1 MHIGRPN
8 KNAHTPEHHQRISQM
23 NETIQSLLQPPAGS
37 SSTLHQRSKSYW
49 AQCGTATVAASTY
62 YERQAQ
68 VLETEVLP
76 GIGPVGHALD
86 IGCADGRFTQ
96 ILGRHARHVL
106 GIDISA
112 PLIASA
118 QRAAAQLSHVRFQV
132 QDAEAQ
138 LPAGPFDLISCMGVL
153 STLVDEGA
161 FEGLLK
167 DMAQR
172 LPHQGWLISKDTV
185 STVEEQRRVESDHAL
200 VYRNWS
206 HYQQVIQHAGF
217 ELTYRSDL
225 AHWTPTQ
232 VNVLCVWRRKADS
245 AALPPAP
252 AQTTPVSE
260 AIEGLQH
267 QQAQQSELLLEMA
280 RMLQTLEQGVDKLSK
295 AAQAEPRATP
305 PQAPH
310 RILRKGP
317 ANKVRCAFIIHH
329 ATAWAAL
336 RPVVDRM
343 LAAQDFEVVLIS
355 SPHRFPLLKRMG
367 GEADVHAMLQSQGYT
382 GLRLMDEQADLAA
395 QMMASIA
402 PDVVFRQAPWDYA
415 LPQGFSTD
423 ALRSTRVCY
432 VPYGYMTAKI
442 EQFQFNQVFH
452 RHCWRIFC
460 PDDLHQQ
467 LFAQH
472 NLVGDLNCRITGYPK
487 FDDLLQH
494 EGQRNAWP
502 LPDQPGAYR
511 LIWAPHFSHDV
522 EWLRFGAFMQ
532 TAPALLQTM
541 AADPTLQVVL
551 RPHPAMLESMLHG
564 PKDSPLAEFAAAWM
578 QLPNTALSV
587 APEYGD
593 LFGASDALLTDG
605 LSFFSEYQLFDKPL
619 VFFDRQDHVGFN
631 AAGAQLLA
639 GMYQVT
645 DGAQMSARLQALRA
659 GQEEPQVVA
668 HRRQIAQALRPFPG
682 EAADRIVQIIR
693 SDLLTPQD

>member
-280 RMLQTLEQGVDKLSK
+280 RMLQTLSK
-295 AAQAEPRATP
+295 A
-305 PQAPH
+305 
-310 RILRKGP
+310 
-317 ANKVRCAFIIHH
+317 
-329 ATAWAAL
+329 
-336 RPVVDRM
+336 
-343 LAAQDFEVVLIS
+343 
-355 SPHRFPLLKRMG
+355 
-367 GEADVHAMLQSQGYT
+367 
-382 GLRLMDEQADLAA
+382 
-395 QMMASIA
+395 
-402 PDVVFRQAPWDYA
+402 
-415 LPQGFSTD
+415 ST
-423 ALRSTRVCY
+423 S
-432 VPYGYMTAKI
+432 
-442 EQFQFNQVFH
+442 
-452 RHCWRIFC
+452 
-460 PDDLHQQ
+460 
-467 LFAQH
+467 
-472 NLVGDLNCRITGYPK
+472 
-487 FDDLLQH
+487 
-494 EGQRNAWP
+494 
-502 LPDQPGAYR
+502 
-511 LIWAPHFSHDV
+511 
-522 EWLRFGAFMQ
+522 
-532 TAPALLQTM
+532 
-541 AADPTLQVVL
+541 
-551 RPHPAMLESMLHG
+551 
-564 PKDSPLAEFAAAWM
+564 
-578 QLPNTALSV
+578 
-587 APEYGD
+587 
-593 LFGASDALLTDG
+593 
-605 LSFFSEYQLFDKPL
+605 
-619 VFFDRQDHVGFN
+619 
-631 AAGAQLLA
+631 
-639 GMYQVT
+639 
-645 DGAQMSARLQALRA
+645 
-659 GQEEPQVVA
+659 
-668 HRRQIAQALRPFPG
+668 
-682 EAADRIVQIIR
+682 
-693 SDLLTPQD
+693 

>member
-1 MHIGRPN
+1 
-8 KNAHTPEHHQRISQM
+8 M

-49 AQCGTATVAASTY
+49 AHCGTATVAASTY
-62 YERQAQ
+62 YDRQAQ

-112 PLIASA
+112 PLIAQA
-118 QRAAAQLSHVRFQV
+118 QRAAAHASHVRFQV

-153 STLVDEGA
+153 STLVDERA
-161 FEGLLK
+161 FEDLLK
-167 DMAQR
+167 EMAQR
-172 LPHQGWLISKDTV
+172 LPHEGWLISKDTV

-200 VYRNWS
+200 VYRNWT
-206 HYQQVIQHAGF
+206 HYRRVIEQAGF
-217 ELTYRSDL
+217 ELTFRSDL

-232 VNVLCVWRRKADS
+232 VNVLCVWRRRAPA
-245 AALPPAP
+245 AALPAAEGPTA
-252 AQTTPVSE
+252 ALSE
-260 AIEGLQH
+260 ALAGLQQ

-295 AAQAEPRATP
+295 ATRAEPRALP
-305 PQAPH
+305 AQAPQ
-310 RILRKGP
+310 RLLRKGP
-317 ANKVRCAFIIHH
+317 AHKVRCAFIIHH
-329 ATAWAAL
+329 ATAWSAL
-336 RPVVDRM
+336 RPVVDSM
-343 LAAQDFEVVLIS
+343 LAAQDFEVVLIT
-355 SPHRFPLLKRMG
+355 SPHRFPLLNRMG
-367 GEADVHAMLQSQGYT
+367 GETDVHAMLQSQGYT
-382 GLRLMDEQADLAA
+382 CLRLKDEQADLAA
-395 QMMASIA
+395 QMMESVA
-402 PDVVFRQAPWDYA
+402 PDVVFRQAPWDKD
-415 LPQGFSTD
+415 LPQGFSTE

-472 NLVGDLNCRITGYPK
+472 NLVADLNCRVTGYPK

-494 EGQRNAWP
+494 AGQRGAWP
-502 LPDQPGAYR
+502 LPDDPGTYR

-522 EWLRFGAFMQ
+522 EWLRFGAFLQ
-532 TAPALLQTM
+532 TAPALLEMIAT
-541 AADPTLQVVL
+541 DPKLQVVL

-564 PKDSPLAEFAAAWM
+564 PKDAPLAEFAAAWM
-578 QLPNTALSV
+578 QFPNTALSV

-631 AAGAQLLA
+631 AAGTQLLA

-659 GQEEPQVVA
+659 GQEEQDVVA
-668 HRRQIAQALRPFPG
+668 HRRQIARALRPFPG
-682 EAADRIVQIIR
+682 EAADRIVDIIR